1 MAKIKKAQKG
11 MTMVQLKKKYPKAD
25 TTAMGDTRNEDFSGA
40 YRDKKMYQFVQDA
53 DAAFDRKYGK
63 GKPAVDKK
71 KPAKQKIGGVT
82 KKKLKMGGAV
92 KKGDLVAAGV
102 TKTTKKAPMV
112 DPKGAYTKVQQR
124 TLGNMKKGGKMS
136 KKK

>member
-1 MAKIKKAQKG
+1 MRTVKKAQKG

-71 KPAKQKIGGVT
+71 KPAKQKTGGVT
-82 KKKLKMGGAV
+82 KKKMQAGGVAS
-92 KKGDLVAAGV
+92 KKV
-102 TKTTKKAPMV
+102 KAPMV
-112 DPKGAYTKVQQR
+112 DPKGAFTKVQQR
-124 TLGNMKKGGKMS
+124 TLGNMKKGGKTS

>member
-25 TTAMGDTRNEDFSGA
+25 TTAMGDTRYEDFSGA

-63 GKPAVDKK
+63 GKLAVDTPAPSKK
-71 KPAKQKIGGVT
+71 KKKMQAGGTVKSTAKSPN
-82 KKKLKMGGAV
+82 
-92 KKGDLVAAGV
+92 KKGAFID
-102 TKTTKKAPMV
+102 
-112 DPKGAYTKVQQR
+112 VQKR

>member
-1 MAKIKKAQKG
+1 MRTIKKAQKG
-11 MTMVQLKKKYPKAD
+11 MTMVELKRKYPKSD
-25 TTAMGDTRNEDFSGA
+25 TTAKGDTRFQDYSGA
-40 YRDKKMYQFVQDA
+40 YRDEKMYQFVQDA

-71 KPAKQKIGGVT
+71 KGAT
-82 KKKLKMGGAV
+82 KKKMKTGGAV

-102 TKTTKKAPMV
+102 AKKAKKAPMV

-124 TLGNMKKGGKMS
+124 TLGNMKKGGKMMS